1 MLRWKMTAIV
11 KEKERLNKKLECL
24 KEQEK
29 KLLEKEKMIQR
40 NRYIEIGKLAYKAKI
55 GSLDEKLLLGAFLEI
70 SQKMKTDSHQKS
82 WEKLAEDFQKN
93 LTSDSNT
100 PLTISFEKHPE
111 KEIQEQLK
119 GLKFR
124 WNSFRGEY
132 YGYGDHDELRKLLK
146 NCSCTIEVV
155 H

>member
-1 MLRWKMTAIV
+1 MTTIG
-11 KEKERLNKKLECL
+11 KEKERLNKKLERL

-29 KLLEKEKMIQR
+29 KLLEKEKLMKK
-40 NRYIEIGKLAYKAKI
+40 NRYAEIGKLAYKAKI
-55 GSLDEKLLLGAFLEI
+55 GSLNENLLLGAFLEI
-70 SQKMKTDSHQKS
+70 SHKMKTDSHQKS
-82 WEKLAEDFQKN
+82 WEKLAEDFQN
-93 LTSDSNT
+93 DLTSNSNT
-100 PLTISFEKHPE
+100 PLTISFKTHPD

-132 YGYGDHDELRKLLK
+132 YGYGNHDELKELLK
-146 NCSCTIEVV
+146 NCSCKIEVV